1 MIAELAT
8 LALACAPNIHPVTLE
23 ALINHESGA
32 RQYAIGVNRKGH
44 ALSRQPQDLEA
55 ARKAAENLIT
65 QGIDFDAGLGQINVR
80 NWAWLGLDST
90 TVFDPCRNLAA
101 AQTVLS
107 DCYARALNSQRRQQ
121 QALRAALSCYNTG
134 NFRRG
139 FANGYVGK
147 VLSQAGIKVPALKPM
162 STAAPAQP
170 SADSTNPSAASEPGS
185 APSSDQAAGS
195 NPERSDQSPPQ
206 QGKHPESDRQGSPD
220 GFAAH
225 PAMDGFTQP
234 TR

>member
-1 MIAELAT
+1 MIAELAP
-8 LALACAPNIHPVTLE
+8 LALACAPNIHPVTLD
-23 ALINHESGA
+23 ALIRHESGA
-32 RQYAIGVNRKGH
+32 QQYAIGVNRKGH
-44 ALSRQPQDLEA
+44 ALPNQPLDLET

-80 NWAWLGLDST
+80 NWAWLGLTST
-90 TVFDPCRNLAA
+90 TVFDPCQNLAA

-107 DCYARALNSQRRQQ
+107 DCYARALNSHRSQQ

-147 VLSQAGIKVPALKPM
+147 VLAQAGIKVPALKPIPV
-162 STAAPAQP
+162 TASGQP
-170 SADSTNPSAASEPGS
+170 SADPANLSAAEPSSAAS
-185 APSSDQAAGS
+185 ADKATASDLENSDRSPTQQD
-195 NPERSDQSPPQ
+195 ER
-206 QGKHPESDRQGSPD
+206 PESDRQGSPD

-225 PAMDGFTQP
+225 PAVDGFTQP